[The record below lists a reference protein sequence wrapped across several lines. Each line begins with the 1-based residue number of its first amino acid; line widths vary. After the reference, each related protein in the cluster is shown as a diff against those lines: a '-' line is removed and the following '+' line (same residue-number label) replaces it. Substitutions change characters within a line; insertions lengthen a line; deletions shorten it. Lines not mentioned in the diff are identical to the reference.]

1 MVWGLFPDDPL
12 PGEESYYIFSKGTYK
27 VGRKGCDII
36 VNKDKGVSRIHAEII
51 IDAMI
56 SIDNIKKKSS
66 VKSSKIRIKDC
77 SKYGTFIKKPIGS
90 KEKVH
95 EFPNKETTIDD
106 SDLVSFGTGN
116 ATYRLEFIPIMFF
129 LCGFEPTRSKELQEK
144 ISSIGASMTNKWSP
158 NCTHVVLD
166 DNASV
171 NGDIIDA
178 IMSKKHLVSYKWI
191 ESLAEKHIDTKIP
204 SCSSNS
210 PTLTFEGDLV
220 KVVDPESRENCLSGY
235 TFLLEPSEKY
245 KIKEKLQ
252 PLLETFG
259 AKIVPV
265 EEFIPHSQDLE
276 EDENNHVVHVIEEDG
291 SKCTRNLG
299 SLNKVTEINLIFAT
313 LSGHLDPV
321 VFVSPPVHATSS
333 CSTDETVVADSEP
346 EIEII
351 SVSTSSTIQKLESI
365 EDEKEKVSVQSKVEE
380 TIVHSIDPI
389 KIDNYI
395 NIATN
400 DTKDDEIITQNGIS
414 DVIFSQDL
422 IIRDTNLQSSVPS
435 PTKNQVLDF
444 KRFKKMET
452 QSGNSFHNLVPFSKN
467 PYKGSEYENEGVA
480 ESLKEERKRKQTEAI
495 AEDLFNNAKA
505 KKRGVAGFIQ
515 GLFNRR

>member
-1 MVWGLFPDDPL
+1 MGHRTLFDFASSTVL
-12 PGEESYYIFSKGTYK
+12 REESYYIFSKGTYK

-178 IMSKKHLVSYKWI
+178 IMSKKHFVNYKWI
-191 ESLAEKHIDTKIP
+191 E
-204 SCSSNS
+204 
-210 PTLTFEGDLV
+210 
-220 KVVDPESRENCLSGY
+220 
-235 TFLLEPSEKY
+235 Y
-245 KIKEKLQ
+245 KNKEKLQ

-259 AKIVPV
+259 AKIVHV

-276 EDENNHVVHVIEEDG
+276 EDENNHVLHVIEEDG

-313 LSGHLDPV
+313 LSGHLDPI

-365 EDEKEKVSVQSKVEE
+365 EDEKEKISVQNEVEE
-380 TIVHSIDPI
+380 TIVRSIDPI
-389 KIDNYI
+389 KIDNYV

-422 IIRDTNLQSSVPS
+422 IIRDTNLLSSVPS

-505 KKRGVAGFIQ
+505 KKRGAAGFIQ